1 MFKFKSN
8 HDLIIINFRELEG
21 TLNEKFSPFPRFAL
35 EVTHLFLIF
44 LSSFIFHIILHVSQ
58 LSLLKGILCIFSYI
72 CSYFLCN
79 ITFRYHF
86 LSSLPNYLNY
96 DYFTFLFV
104 ILCCY
109 LLCLDSFIED
119 DPLTFIFHYQTFFR
133 NNVYFHF
140 SCLSI

>member
-79 ITFRYHF
+79 ITFLYHF
-86 LSSLPNYLNY
+86 LSSLPLSSSK
-96 DYFTFLFV
+96 LSE
-104 ILCCY
+104 LW
-109 LLCLDSFIED
+109 L
-119 DPLTFIFHYQTFFR
+119 
-133 NNVYFHF
+133 FHF
-140 SCLSI
+140 SLCHSMLLSFMSGQFHWGWSSYVYFPLSNFL